1 MIVKS
6 FWADGGPYE
15 EIALPDLIM
24 RSAVEQGDRL
34 ALVDVNDN
42 RRSFSRL
49 LSDIKKVA
57 HLLQEHGVEK
67 GDKVGIYSPN
77 YIDYP
82 AVFYGSLLA
91 GATVTTLNPLYTAH
105 EIATQLNDAGAV
117 ALFAFTPMASAVDEA
132 RPDIPTLR
140 DVFPMDKLPDLLEG
154 VPEDYRRV
162 PCNPMEDVAVLPYSS
177 GTTGLPKGVMLTHHN
192 IVSNVGQGIATRF
205 FAENL
210 IALWTLPLFHI
221 YGMTVLMSAGMT
233 RGGTGVIMPR
243 FDVEQMLEL
252 IQKHGITDLYLA
264 PPAILA
270 MINARPERFNTSSL
284 RVISSGAAP
293 LPLEVGTTAA
303 RLFNCTVSQGYGM
316 TETSPTTN
324 TNPFDRVKLETVGP
338 PVPDTIERI
347 VKIGTE
353 EDVPMGE
360 VGELMVK
367 GPQVM
372 KGYWNNEKETKACL
386 TPDRWLHTGD
396 VGRFDEEGYLILI
409 ERMKEMI
416 KYKGYQVAPAELEA
430 LLHEHPAVMDA
441 AVIPKAD
448 PEGGEIPKA
457 CIILHDGVEA
467 SDATAKELMAFIA
480 GKVAPYK
487 KIREVEFLQ
496 EIPKTASGKILRRD
510 LIQRERERMQTKQ

>member
-6 FWADGGPYE
+6 YWPNEGPYE
-15 EIALPDLIM
+15 EIPLPDLIM
-24 RSAVEQGDRL
+24 RSALEQGDKT
-34 ALVDVNDN
+34 ALVDVNGAT
-42 RRSFSRL
+42 RTYSRL
-49 LSDIKKVA
+49 ISDIKKVA
-57 HLLQEHGVEK
+57 HLLQDHGVEK
-67 GDKVGIYSPN
+67 GDKVGIFAPN
-77 YIDYP
+77 QIDYP

-117 ALFAFTPMASAVDEA
+117 ALFAYTPMRAAADEA
-132 RPDIPTLR
+132 RPDIPRLR
-140 DVFPMDKLPDLLEG
+140 DVFPIDELPALLEG
-154 VPEDYRRV
+154 VPEYFRKV
-162 PCNPMEDVAVLPYSS
+162 SISPKEDVAVLPYSS

-210 IALWTLPLFHI
+210 IGLWTLPLFHI
-221 YGMTVLMSAGMT
+221 YGMTVLMSASLT
-233 RGGTGVIMPR
+233 RGGMGVIMPR
-243 FDVEQMLEL
+243 FDVQQMLEL
-252 IQKHGITDLYLA
+252 IQQHSITDLYLA

-270 MINARPERFNTSSL
+270 MINAKPERFNTSSL

-293 LPLEVGTTAA
+293 LPLEVGETAH
-303 RLFNCTVSQGYGM
+303 RLFGCTVSQGYGM

-324 TNPFDRVKLETVGP
+324 TNPFERVKLETVGP

-353 EDVPMGE
+353 EDLPMGE
-360 VGELMVK
+360 VGELMVQ

-372 KGYWNNEKETKACL
+372 KGYWNNEAETKACL

-396 VGRFDEEGYLILI
+396 VGRFDDEGYLILI

-448 PEGGEIPKA
+448 KEGGEIPKA
-457 CIILHDGVEA
+457 CVILHEGVEA

-487 KIREVEFLQ
+487 KIREVEFM
-496 EIPKTASGKILRRD
+496 ETIPKTASGKILRRD
-510 LIQRERERMQTKQ
+510 LIQRERERTSQ